1 MKRSASLTHTQ
12 KRTSSRCE
20 SGRRP
25 VALAVSTA
33 QLTRGRADRYR
44 SSPRPRLIDLLPA
57 LLPALLLACGGVDD
71 TRLPEDH
78 DLSPGRDV
86 GAIALDAGPVDEG
99 QDDGGLPVLDAEA
112 RDGAPDS
119 ASDGAPDSAPFTDAA
134 PDGGAPLE
142 CPDGMARVPAGDFP
156 FGPAGEPRFL
166 PDFCIDVAEVSAG
179 EFLDCVAD
187 EACDGYE
194 EWALCLDMDP
204 RRPHQCRPDMLDHP
218 ANWIDWYRAEQYCRW
233 AGKRLPD
240 EGMWEKAAT
249 GVDGRMYPWGDGI
262 DCRDAH
268 VERGDPF
275 DTCLGV
281 DGLPDGPVPVDAYG
295 DNPGPYGA
303 LNMVGN
309 VREWLDLRV
318 DREVLP
324 DEDETAVA
332 KGGDW
337 RSSFDQVMNP
347 DRDGTLSVSRAARS
361 TGFRCALDL

>member
-1 MKRSASLTHTQ
+1 MRHTLPT
-12 KRTSSRCE
+12 K
-20 SGRRP
+20 
-25 VALAVSTA
+25 L
-33 QLTRGRADRYR
+33 
-44 SSPRPRLIDLLPA
+44 PRPLPRLLPSLLLC
-57 LLPALLLACGGVDD
+57 LLPSLLPGLLLACGGVDD
-71 TRLPEDH
+71 TRLPEDP
-78 DLSPGRDV
+78 DLSHGRDV
-86 GAIALDAGPVDEG
+86 GAIALDAGPGDGGRE
-99 QDDGGLPVLDAEA
+99 DDGVPVLDAEWV
-112 RDGAPDS
+112 DGEADMAGPD
-119 ASDGAPDSAPFTDAA
+119 ADITDATDAA
-134 PDGGAPLE
+134 PDAEPDSGPPLD
-142 CPDGMARVPAGDFP
+142 CPAGMVRVPAGDFP

-166 PDFCIDVAEVSAG
+166 PDYCIDVVEVSAG
-179 EFLDCVAD
+179 DFLDCVAD

-240 EGMWEKAAT
+240 EGQWEKAAT
-249 GVDGRMYPWGDGI
+249 GVDGRMYPWGNGI
-262 DCRDAH
+262 NCRDAH

-275 DTCLGV
+275 DACLGV
-281 DGLPDGPVPVDAYG
+281 DGLPDGPVAVDAYA

-318 DREVLP
+318 DRDVLP
-324 DEDETAVA
+324 DEDEVAVA

-337 RSSFDQVMNP
+337 RSSSDQVMNP